1 MGQMDVSWRLS
12 DWQVSVD
19 SRLEGGHSWPWSSR
33 PSWDNG
39 ISVIAKQFLVIPFVD
54 DGNMK
59 NHLKNLSAP
68 SAKVQPQVPLTL
80 MFNAQST
87 VLPCA
92 RLGLLKAGW
101 VLDLMQGL
109 SLYWK
114 TVLSLTLLRSLIF
127 HLCKSKHEAEEKFGL
142 VLCFCS

>member
-80 MFNAQST
+80 MFNVTVNSAALCSAGSAQGG
-87 VLPCA
+87 
-92 RLGLLKAGW
+92 LGP
-101 VLDLMQGL
+101 
-109 SLYWK
+109 
-114 TVLSLTLLRSLIF
+114 
-127 HLCKSKHEAEEKFGL
+127 
-142 VLCFCS
+142 